1 VEGAQS
7 ADKRTMVKEEERV
20 EGGGVGKRGNSG
32 GQEGRGDGTA
42 DAPRHS
48 GEAGCGDKKSQSAH
62 VRAVLGMLPWG
73 SGGGGGG
80 KGGGGGGGGR
90 PSSSSSSTWYVT
102 WPTTCSFLPMVGS
115 LGT

>member
-1 VEGAQS
+1 MEGVQS

-62 VRAVLGMLPWG
+62 VRAVTGHATAGFWRRWG
-73 SGGGGGG
+73 GERRRRRRRRG
-80 KGGGGGGGGR
+80 
-90 PSSSSSSTWYVT
+90 
-102 WPTTCSFLPMVGS
+102 
-115 LGT
+115 